1 MCRPRRHW
9 TALFGVSSHTS
20 ARMWWCRLRLRSR
33 MRRWWQIGLQC
44 RARFRPLL
52 KVSRGRRARVTRRWS
67 WARCRA
73 SRDRVSPD
81 GAVIRVQAGAVAGTA
96 GVFTAVRED
105 TSSGSARSWGERRLW
120 KERQKTRRRGSSE
133 PRATGFTRSG
143 DYHAWHD

>member
-9 TALFGVSSHTS
+9 TALSGVLSHTS
-20 ARMWWCRLRLRSR
+20 ARMWWCRLRLRLR
-33 MRRWWQIGLQC
+33 MRRWWQIGLRC

-73 SRDRVSPD
+73 RQA
-81 GAVIRVQAGAVAGTA
+81 GAVIREVQAEAEEETV
-96 GVFTAVRED
+96 GVFTAVSED